1 MPKKFLAAL
10 ALTGLVAGGPAH
22 AALGDTDSRVLSQD
36 AHPFNAARLS
46 QQVSALSVPGNQ
58 LGGGSFSTREG
69 ASAAQIRDGANG
81 SFSAASAEAANSESM
96 LIAGALIVIA
106 LVLRRIS

>member
-10 ALTGLVAGGPAH
+10 ALAGLVTGGAAH
-22 AALGDTDSRVLSQD
+22 AALGDTDGRGLSQD
-36 AHPFNAARLS
+36 AHPFNARLS
-46 QQVSALSVPGNQ
+46 QQVNALSMPGNQ

-69 ASAAQIRDGANG
+69 ASTAQIRDGANS
-81 SFSAASAEAANSESM
+81 SFSAAGAEAANSESM

>member
-10 ALTGLVAGGPAH
+10 ALAGFVAGGPAH
-22 AALGDTDSRVLSQD
+22 AALGDVDGRVLSQD
-36 AHPFNAARLS
+36 AHSFNAARLS
-46 QQVSALSVPGNQ
+46 QQVNALSMPGNA
-58 LGGGSFSTREG
+58 LTSGSLVARDG
-69 ASAAQIRDGANG
+69 ASAAQIRDRTNG
-81 SFSAASAEAANSESM
+81 SFPAAGTDSASSESM